1 MRLSKLFL
9 LVLTAGLFIASSGG
23 RNDNRAGAIGDL
35 GTCASCHGGAATNN
49 GSIEL
54 LGLPAEFTPNT
65 TYDFQIR
72 VNEPDAGATLSA
84 SGFQLV
90 ATNGNNNLMRGSFTV
105 VDVGTRINSTSRLVQ
120 NSPRP
125 FTSNAATWDVRY
137 TTPDDPAQFTDVV
150 FYYAGNSVNE
160 NGNTGGDVVYF
171 NSNLIV
177 LPVEWIK
184 MSATNTREGNYVSW
198 STATEV
204 NNSHFE
210 VERSIDGKSFSKVG
224 EIEGRGMSAGIT
236 DYEFLDEVE
245 YQGMIYYRV
254 KQVDLNGNYEF
265 SQVVSAKAVE
275 HVSVQ
280 VHPTQVVSEFQVVS
294 AEDLLVSVYDAFGN
308 QVISTTDATVIDMSD
323 QMPGIYY
330 VLITTDNGIY
340 VETKKIVKI

>member
-9 LVLTAGLFIASSGG
+9 LVLAAGFFIASSGG

-35 GTCASCHGGAATNN
+35 GTCASCHGGAATSN

-54 LGLPAEFTPNT
+54 LGLPSEFTPNT

-105 VDVGTRINSTSRLVQ
+105 VDGGTRINSTSRLVQ

-137 TTPDDPAQFTDVV
+137 TTPNDPAQFSDVV

-160 NGNTGGDVVYF
+160 NGSAAGDVVYF

-177 LPVEWIK
+177 LPVEWINV
-184 MSATNTREGNYVSW
+184 SASNSREGNYISW
-198 STATEV
+198 STASEV

-210 VERSIDGKSFSKVG
+210 IERSIDGKSFSKVG
-224 EIEGRGMSAGIT
+224 EIEGRGMSAGIA
-236 DYEFLDEVE
+236 DYEFLDEIE
-245 YQGMIYYRV
+245 FQGMIYYRV
-254 KQVDLNGNYEF
+254 KQVDLNGSYEF
-265 SQVVSAKAVE
+265 SKVLIVE
-275 HVSVQ
+275 AAEDLTVQ
-280 VHPTQVVSEFQVVS
+280 VYPTQVISDFKVIS
-294 AEDLLVSVYDAFGN
+294 AEDLIVTVYDATGN
-308 QVISTTDATVIDMSD
+308 QVISATDATIIDMSN
-323 QMPGIYY
+323 QMAGIYY
-330 VLITTDNGIY
+330 VQINTDNGIF